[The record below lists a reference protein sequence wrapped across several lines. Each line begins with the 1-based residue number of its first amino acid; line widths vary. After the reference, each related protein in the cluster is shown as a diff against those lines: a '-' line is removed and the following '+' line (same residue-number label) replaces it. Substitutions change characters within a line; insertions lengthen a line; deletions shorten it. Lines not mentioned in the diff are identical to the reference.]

1 MSSSAPLPLVS
12 AIVLCY
18 NTGSYVVKT
27 LGSLINNGYPNLEIV
42 CIDDGSTDLESG
54 KELRAF
60 ADSTDSVRLITNP
73 INMGITRSLNLAIQH
88 VSGEFLLL
96 LGDDI
101 ILPGKIKR
109 DVEEFSKSKPNTG
122 VVFSILQHMGEDE
135 TLFPS
140 FSPSFSFP
148 DTIPSEPSREE
159 VIAGGG
165 LVTTPTAMIR
175 KSAVLNVGGWD
186 TRISWE
192 DKQMWF
198 KLFHAGY
205 SFKFRAEVTTL
216 YRRRTDSV
224 SSRFRTGDLLGQML
238 CYSKY
243 SDSPAAR
250 REMRRI
256 ILMAATAQLMGV
268 NDLENCLQ
276 EYREARK
283 YNRLLFAAGR
293 LGLLSLGARVLTK
306 MRAARLWWKTK
317 TSIFGMRG

>member
-1 MSSSAPLPLVS
+1 MTSSAPFPLVS

-27 LGSLINNGYPNLEIV
+27 LESLINNGYPNLEII
-42 CIDDGSTDLESG
+42 CIDDGSIDLESV
-54 KELRAF
+54 KELRDF
-60 ADSTDSVRLITNP
+60 TDSINSVRLITNP
-73 INMGITRSLNLAIQH
+73 INMGITKSLNLAIQH
-88 VSGEFLLL
+88 VSGEYLLL

-101 ILPGKIKR
+101 LLPGKIRR
-109 DVEEFSKSKPNTG
+109 DVEEFSKSEPNTG

-140 FSPSFSFP
+140 FSPCFSFP
-148 DTIPSEPSREE
+148 ATISSEPSWEE
-159 VIAGGG
+159 VISGGG

-175 KSAVLNVGGWD
+175 RSAVLNVGGWD

-250 REMRRI
+250 RQMSRI
-256 ILMAATAQLMGV
+256 ILMAATAQLKGV
-268 NDLENCLQ
+268 NDLENCLR
-276 EYREARK
+276 EYREAKK
-283 YNRLLFAAGR
+283 YNRLLFAAGKLR
-293 LGLLSLGARVLTK
+293 LLSLGAIVFTK
-306 MRAARLWWKTK
+306 VRAAGLWLRTK
-317 TSIFGMRG
+317 IPIVGRRG